1 MDDLEIKANPEYLE
15 VSPHLNKSTSDATMS
30 INSKVIKEI
39 PRVFTS
45 VSLYLKSHG
54 EFMQIHN
61 SSNVEICS
69 PEPNKTIN
77 DELLQQS
84 INILEKYG
92 DLKLS
97 SCPIKMVI
105 IIGKKLN
112 SLA

>member
-1 MDDLEIKANPEYLE
+1 MDDVEIKANPEYCE
-15 VSPHLNKSTSDATMS
+15 ISPHLNKSTSDTTIS

-39 PRVFTS
+39 PRVFVTGI
-45 VSLYLKSHG
+45 LYMKIYD
-54 EFMQIHN
+54 EYVKVYN
-61 SSNVEICS
+61 NTNVEICS
-69 PEPNKTIN
+69 TDENKKI
-77 DELLQQS
+77 DDDLIQYS
-84 INILEKYG
+84 INLLEKYG